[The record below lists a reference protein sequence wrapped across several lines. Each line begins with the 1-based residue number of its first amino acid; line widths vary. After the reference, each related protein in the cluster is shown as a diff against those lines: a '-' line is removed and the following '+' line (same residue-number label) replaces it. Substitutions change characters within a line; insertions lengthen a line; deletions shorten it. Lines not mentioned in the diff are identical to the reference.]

1 MGEFEEKLNMY
12 EKTFGESFPTY
23 PLMLSKTD
31 EEMIEIIDRCLD
43 AEQDVYEMGILKDD
57 PDSKY

>member
-1 MGEFEEKLNMY
+1 MNEFEERLQMY

-43 AEQDVYEMGILKDD
+43 AEKDVYEMGILKDD
-57 PDSKY
+57 SSLKY

>member
-1 MGEFEEKLNMY
+1 MNELEERLQMY

-43 AEQDVYEMGILKDD
+43 VEQDVYAMGILKDD
-57 PDSKY
+57 SNLKY

>member
-1 MGEFEEKLNMY
+1 MNEFEERLQMY

-31 EEMIEIIDRCLD
+31 EEMVEIIDRCLD
-43 AEQDVYEMGILKDD
+43 AEQDVYELGILKDD
-57 PDSKY
+57 SNLKY

>member
-1 MGEFEEKLNMY
+1 MNELEERLQMY

-31 EEMIEIIDRCLD
+31 EEMIEIIDKCLD

-57 PDSKY
+57 SNLKY